1 MLITRLVSDL
11 KNYSDVLQ
19 EIERGN
25 TVFLAEDG
33 KKRYVIMDITEYERL
48 NATLKLLSEL
58 EKGEQ
63 SARDENWIDF
73 SEVKKEFCD

>member
-1 MLITRLVSDL
+1 MLITRPVSDL

-33 KKRYVIMDITEYERL
+33 KKRYVIMNITEYERL

>member
-1 MLITRLVSDL
+1 MLITRPVSDL
-11 KNYSDVLQ
+11 KNYCDVLQ

>member
-25 TVFLAEDG
+25 TVFLAENG
-33 KKRYVIMDITEYERL
+33 KKRYVVMDITEYEGL

-63 SARDENWIDF
+63 SAKDENWIDF
-73 SEVKKEFCD
+73 S

>member
-1 MLITRLVSDL
+1 MLITRPVSDL
-11 KNYSDVLQ
+11 KNYCDVLQ

-25 TVFLAEDG
+25 TVFLAEDA
-33 KKRYVIMDITEYERL
+33 KNRYVIMDITEYERL

-63 SARDENWIDF
+63 SAGDENWIDF

>member
-33 KKRYVIMDITEYERL
+33 KNRYVIMDITEYERL

>member
-1 MLITRLVSDL
+1 MLITRPVSDL
-11 KNYSDVLQ
+11 KNYCDVLQ

-25 TVFLAEDG
+25 TVFLAEDD

>member
-1 MLITRLVSDL
+1 MSITRPVSDL

>member
-25 TVFLAEDG
+25 TVFLAENG
-33 KKRYVIMDITEYERL
+33 KKRYVIMDITEYEEL

>member
-1 MLITRLVSDL
+1 MSITRPVSDL
-11 KNYSDVLQ
+11 KNYCDVLQ

-33 KKRYVIMDITEYERL
+33 KKRYVIMDITEYERI

>member
-1 MLITRLVSDL
+1 MLITRPVSDL
-11 KNYSDVLQ
+11 KNYNDVLQ

-25 TVFLAEDG
+25 TVFLAKDG

-63 SARDENWIDF
+63 SAGDENWIDF